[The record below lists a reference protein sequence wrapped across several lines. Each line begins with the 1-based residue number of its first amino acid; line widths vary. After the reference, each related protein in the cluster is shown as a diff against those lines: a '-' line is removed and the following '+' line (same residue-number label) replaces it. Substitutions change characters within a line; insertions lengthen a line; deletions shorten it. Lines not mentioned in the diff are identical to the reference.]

1 MSHLL
6 HALRPIASSAPVV
19 VLALAMLAA
28 FARGASAAPANV
40 PEPQFGQ
47 FTQADLDAAIA
58 HGEATRH
65 RTGAAVE
72 TSCLTDDLGAIAA
85 PKPRIAPLSPL
96 SVLLNSQDYDAC
108 HYARG
113 TTLVF
118 HVFIDHNLGSWSTAE
133 RNAATAKAALAK
145 QWYVDEAPADAN
157 MDFDNLGGTGYYYYQ
172 TGSLN
177 IDADTLSGAEIEIVL
192 ASFGFTDDDGSGTIL
207 DEFAFYWQNWSGGWD
222 NVILVFQPA
231 DATGRASANIERSR
245 ITHYT
250 DDSWMV
256 WRHEMGHAFGS
267 CDEYDGDGCNSC
279 GTCSGRYHIVAGTN
293 GNCQGAACG
302 DNQACVMIDN
312 VDAHCTFTEYHWG
325 WVDGDSNG
333 LLDTMKRQTTLNS
346 YVNIFEMF
354 HNGYYYHSTTT
365 SGFVA
370 AQQWDSWAAFAVRPP
385 AGSDY
390 DLRVYHDNNHNFL
403 VGSSTLNGSAV
414 DFVVGDYNHTRSGNE
429 HLQMNLVAG
438 PGGSYNATWESGT
451 GTLYPNGVYVGT
463 QNWTDY
469 NVVRTYEVPLFA
481 GETVSFS
488 LDVQT
493 AGLDMGFA
501 LFRSNGA
508 TYFAGRSAAV
518 ASADANGAGLNE
530 SFSYTVPADDVYG
543 LVVWSNNELAGTFDI
558 RIGPALATLTD
569 DVSFLSGLD
578 LRLFD
583 YDPAAGYWGVV
594 GARPLGASDVDLSL
608 FSDANYQSLLEESAY
623 AAQAVDFIA
632 VDYNHASSAI
642 DYLRVNRDVGADNH
656 RTEFEQ
662 GTELL
667 DGYEPFTWEA
677 NDVAD
682 AWDTFL
688 TSGVPYFFREYHST
702 VSGFD
707 SGLYLMGSTDAD
719 YYKSRNDYLDFSN
732 SRAMNVGGEWFA
744 YTPSVSDWY
753 GLVVL
758 GNEENAASSGSVW
771 VGRQETLASDS
782 RVSRS
787 EEVQFDVLTPTS
799 GYWNVVAARPSGAD
813 LVQAVLYEES
823 GYGTSVTS
831 DASTGVSF
839 VVGDWNHNPQATVY
853 PRLRRTSGTGVV
865 DIEFEGDADAIVPPA
880 NAPYQASFSWTALD
894 VAEVYDVWIP
904 GGDPGGKTVGIMVE
918 DLSGTL
924 DLGIELFR
932 SNGAEYFAGRG
943 GGVASAN
950 ANGVGGTEGF
960 AYHATTSDY
969 HGLVVYNGNDN
980 SGTWRLSI
988 YYPGVTAVGDAP
1000 LQTEV
1005 SLAASPNPSHGN
1017 ATLRY
1022 TLPVEGDVA
1031 LEVFDLQG
1039 RLVRTLDRGRRPAG
1053 QHDIHWDG
1061 RDGSGAPLGAG
1072 VYLAR
1077 IRANGEERRIK
1088 LVRAD

>member
-1 MSHLL
+1 MSRAL
-6 HALRPIASSAPVV
+6 HSLRASAL
-19 VLALAMLAA
+19 LALAALAA
-28 FARGASAAPANV
+28 FATTAPAAPANV

-47 FTQADLDAAIA
+47 FSPADLEAARA

-65 RTGAAVE
+65 LAGAAVE
-72 TSCLTDDLGAIAA
+72 TSCLTDESGALAS
-85 PKPRIAPLSPL
+85 PRPRIAPFSPL
-96 SVLLNSQDYDAC
+96 AVLLNSQDYDAC

-118 HVFIDHNLGSWSTAE
+118 HVFIDHNLGSWSTTE
-133 RNAATAKAALAK
+133 RNTATAKAALAK

-172 TGSLN
+172 TASLN

-207 DEFAFYWQNWSGGWD
+207 DEFAFYWQNWNGGWD

-250 DDSWMV
+250 DDSWWV

-279 GTCSGRYHIVAGTN
+279 GTCSGRYHITAGTN

-325 WVDGDSNG
+325 WDDTDLNG

-346 YVNIFEMF
+346 YVNILEMF
-354 HNGYYYHSTTT
+354 HNGYYYSSTTT

-370 AQQWDSWAAFAVRPP
+370 SQQWDSWAAFAVRPP

-403 VGSSTLNGSAV
+403 VAGSTLTGSAV
-414 DFVVGDYNHTRSGNE
+414 DFVVGDYNHNRPGNE
-429 HLQMNLVAG
+429 HLKMNLFSG

-463 QNWTDY
+463 QTWNDY
-469 NVVRTYEVPLFA
+469 NVVRTYEVPLFG
-481 GETVSFS
+481 GETMTFT

-518 ASADANGAGLNE
+518 GSADANGAGLNE
-530 SFSYTVPADDVYG
+530 SFTYTVPADDVYG

-558 RIGPALATLTD
+558 RIGPALATLVD
-569 DVSFLSGLD
+569 DVSFLSALD

-594 GARPLGASDVDLSL
+594 GARPLGAADVDLSL
-608 FSDANYQSLLEESAY
+608 FSDANYQSLLEASAY
-623 AAQAVDFIA
+623 AGQSVDFIS

-688 TSGVPYFFREYHST
+688 TANVPYFFREYHST
-702 VSGFD
+702 LSGFD

-744 YTPSVSDWY
+744 YTPTVSDWY
-753 GLVVL
+753 GMVVV
-758 GNEENAASSGSVW
+758 GNDENAASSGSVW
-771 VGRQETLASDS
+771 VGRQETLSSDL
-782 RVSRS
+782 RVTRS
-787 EEVQFDVLTPTS
+787 EEVQFDVVTPTP
-799 GYWNVVAARPSGAD
+799 GYWNVVASRPTGAD
-813 LVQAVLYEES
+813 LSQVVLYEES

-853 PRLRRTSGTGVV
+853 PRIRRTSGAGAA
-865 DIEFEGDADAIVPPA
+865 DIEFEGDGDVIVPPL
-880 NAPYQASFSWTALD
+880 NAPYQASFSWTSLD
-894 VAEVYDVWIP
+894 VAEVYDLWIP
-904 GGDPGGKTVGIMVE
+904 GGDAGGKTVAIMVE
-918 DLSGTL
+918 SLSGNL

-932 SNGAEYFAGRG
+932 SNGAEYFAGRN

-950 ANGVGGTEGF
+950 SLGAGGTEGLI
-960 AYHATTSDY
+960 YHATTSDY
-969 HGLVVYNGNDN
+969 YGLVVYNNNDN
-980 SGTWRLSI
+980 AGVWRLSV
-988 YYPGVTAVGDAP
+988 YHPGVTAVGDGP
-1000 LQTEV
+1000 MPTEV
-1005 SLAASPNPSHGN
+1005 SLAASPNPSRGG

-1022 TLPVEGDVA
+1022 TLPADGDVA

-1039 RLVRTLDRGRRPAG
+1039 RLVRILESGRRPAG
-1053 QHDIHWDG
+1053 QHDVQWDG
-1061 RDGSGAPLGAG
+1061 RDLSGASLRAG
-1072 VYLAR
+1072 IYLAR

>member
-1 MSHLL
+1 MIRVLPT
-6 HALRPIASSAPVV
+6 ALRHSLAVLIATAALVAP
-19 VLALAMLAA
+19 AL
-28 FARGASAAPANV
+28 AAPANV
-40 PEPQFGQ
+40 PEPQFGR
-47 FTQADLDAAIA
+47 FDPADLEAARA
-58 HGEATRH
+58 HAEATRH
-65 RTGAAVE
+65 RTDAAVE
-72 TSCLTDDLGAIAA
+72 TSCVGADSEAGGFA
-85 PKPRIAPLSPL
+85 PGRISPL
-96 SVLLNSQDYDAC
+96 AALLNSEDDDAC

-118 HVFIDHNLGSWSTAE
+118 HVFIDHNLGSWSTTE

-172 TGSLN
+172 TASLN
-177 IDADTLSGAEIEIVL
+177 IDADTLSGAEIETVL
-192 ASFGFTDDDGSGTIL
+192 ASFGFTDDDGDGTIL
-207 DEFAFYWQNWSGGWD
+207 DEFAFHWQNWNGGWD

-256 WRHEMGHAFGS
+256 WRHEMGHVFGS
-267 CDEYDGDGCNSC
+267 CDEYPGDGCNSC

-346 YVNIFEMF
+346 YVNINEMF

-370 AQQWDSWAAFAVRPP
+370 SQQWDSWAAFAVRPP
-385 AGSDY
+385 AGTDY
-390 DLRVYHDNNHNFL
+390 DLRVYHDNNHNFQ
-403 VGSSTLNGSAV
+403 VASSGLGGSAV
-414 DFVVGDYNHTRSGNE
+414 DFVVGDYNHNRIGNE
-429 HLQMNLVAG
+429 HLQVSLFSG
-438 PGGSYNATWESGT
+438 PGGTYNVTWESGT
-451 GTLYPNGVYVGT
+451 GTLYPNGLYVGT

-469 NVVRTYEVPLFA
+469 NVVRTYEVPLFG
-481 GETVSFS
+481 GETISFT

-501 LFRSNGA
+501 LFRSNGT
-508 TYFAGRSAAV
+508 TYFAGRSSAV
-518 ASADANGAGLNE
+518 ASSDAGGNGANE

-543 LVVWSNNELAGTFDI
+543 LVVWSNNAVAGTFDI
-558 RIGPALATLTD
+558 RIGPAPATLAD

-594 GARPLGASDVDLSL
+594 GTRPLGTSDADLSL
-608 FSDANYQSLLEESAY
+608 FADANFQTLLEESIY
-623 AAQAVDFIA
+623 TGQSVDFVA
-632 VDYNHASSAI
+632 VDYNHASSAA
-642 DYLRVNRDVGADNH
+642 DYLRVSRDVGSDNH

-682 AWDTFL
+682 VWDTYL

-702 VSGFD
+702 LSGFD
-707 SGLYLMGSTDAD
+707 SGIYLMGSSDGD
-719 YYKSRNDYLDFSN
+719 YYQSRNDYLAYGN
-732 SRAMNVGGEWFA
+732 IRALNVGGEWFA
-744 YTPSVSDWY
+744 YTPTATDWY
-753 GLVVL
+753 GLVVM
-758 GNEENAASSGSVW
+758 GNDENAASSGSIW
-771 VGRQETLASDS
+771 VGRQDNLSSDV
-782 RVSRS
+782 RLTRT
-787 EEVQFDVLTPTS
+787 EEVQFDSFAPTAS
-799 GYWNVVAARPSGAD
+799 YWNGVAVRPYAGD
-813 LVQAVLYEES
+813 LAQAVLYEDS
-823 GYGTSVTS
+823 GYGTLLTS

-839 VVGDWNHNPQATVY
+839 VVGDWNHNAQATVY
-853 PRLRRTSGTGVV
+853 PRIRRTSGTGAM
-865 DIEFEGDADAIVPPA
+865 DIEFEGDADVIVPPA
-880 NAPYQASFSWTALD
+880 NAPYQASFSWTGLD
-894 VAEVYDVWIP
+894 VLEVFDLWIP
-904 GGDPGGKTVGIMVE
+904 GGVVGGRTVAVQVE
-918 DLSGTL
+918 ALSGNL

-932 SNGAEYFAGRG
+932 SNGAEYFAGRN

-950 ANGVGGTEGF
+950 AYGDGGTEGF
-960 AYHATTSDY
+960 TYHATTSDY
-969 HGLVVYNGNDN
+969 HGLAVWNNNDN
-980 SGTWRLSI
+980 AGTWRLTV
-988 YYPGVTAVGDAP
+988 YYPDVVAVGDAP
-1000 LQTEV
+1000 LPA
-1005 SLAASPNPSHGN
+1005 SLALAASPNPSRGA

-1022 TLPVEGDVA
+1022 ALPSGGEVA

-1039 RLVRTLDRGRRPAG
+1039 RLVRTLASGHMPAG
-1053 QHDIHWDG
+1053 SHEARWDG
-1061 RDGSGAPLGAG
+1061 RDDSGNSLGAG
-1072 VYLAR
+1072 LYLAR
-1077 IRANGEERRIK
+1077 VRANGEERRIK
-1088 LVRAD
+1088 LVRGE